1 MAEAAVRMQ
10 AMRNRR
16 RAMGLREIRLTVPDA
31 TNPAVI
37 AETARHIAALQ
48 RHDERDVM
56 ELLETALALDAD
68 AAR

>member
-31 TNPAVI
+31 SSPSII
-37 AETARHIAALQ
+37 AETARQIAALQ
-48 RHDERDVM
+48 RRDECDVM
-56 ELLETALALDAD
+56 DLLETALALDAD
-68 AAR
+68 ATR